1 MDQIPV
7 MTERKKKI
15 DMHIN
20 VATKILGEIKRRA
33 IDKLQD
39 VEEEIMTSKV
49 ISTQVK
55 NNFLEAIKREVKGQ
69 DEVDDKLRLLVI
81 YVLCAADVSDIQ
93 EIIQV
98 LKEMHKDQFD
108 HEFVI
113 NLLKKRK
120 DFEQLM
126 G

>member
-1 MDQIPV
+1 M

-49 ISTQVK
+49 IST
-55 NNFLEAIKREVKGQ
+55 
-69 DEVDDKLRLLVI
+69 
-81 YVLCAADVSDIQ
+81 
-93 EIIQV
+93 
-98 LKEMHKDQFD
+98 
-108 HEFVI
+108 
-113 NLLKKRK
+113 
-120 DFEQLM
+120 
-126 G
+126 

>member
-1 MDQIPV
+1 
-7 MTERKKKI
+7 
-15 DMHIN
+15 
-20 VATKILGEIKRRA
+20 
-33 IDKLQD
+33 
-39 VEEEIMTSKV
+39 MTSKV

-55 NNFLEAIKREVKGQ
+55 NNFLEAIKREIKGQ

>member
-1 MDQIPV
+1 

-93 EIIQV
+93 EII
-98 LKEMHKDQFD
+98 
-108 HEFVI
+108 
-113 NLLKKRK
+113 
-120 DFEQLM
+120 
-126 G
+126 